1 MFLLLSVVTLCLV
14 GCDKPEDDPSQKLG
28 EDVMTFEKAVQADF
42 DYMTE
47 IATQQLYFYETECVL
62 NGNLDETAVG

>member
-1 MFLLLSVVTLCLV
+1 
-14 GCDKPEDDPSQKLG
+14 
-28 EDVMTFEKAVQADF
+28 MTFEKAVQADF